1 MGTPWHSSGDDTVRT
16 ISEVEQV
23 LRGKT
28 EGTMDNNKKGEE
40 RKRRG
45 RWTCDAAKSLQVKNP

>member
-1 MGTPWHSSGDDTVRT
+1 MGTPWHSSGDDTVGT

-28 EGTMDNNKKGEE
+28 EGTMDNNKKGERR
-40 RKRRG
+40 RK
-45 RWTCDAAKSLQVKNP
+45 WTCDAAKSLQVKNP